1 MEEQEMNKDTIEKLT
16 QLRLPGML
24 RAYKEQSKMSGI
36 NELTFEQRLT
46 LLVDAEVDSRHSHQI
61 ERLIKNAQL
70 SDKGA
75 SIEDIKYYEDRRL
88 NRDLIEQLATNEYI
102 TEGKNIVIVGA
113 TGTGKSYLACAL
125 GNCACLEGKKVLYI
139 RLPDLITD
147 LTLGKEQG
155 NYKKILKKYEKT
167 DLLIIDEWLLIP
179 ANDVAQQYILEIM
192 ERRYRSKGTIFCS
205 QFSSESWHKRLG
217 GGALADAI
225 LDRIV
230 SKSVTI
236 KIEGNQSMRIR

>member
-1 MEEQEMNKDTIEKLT
+1 MNKDTIEKLT

-24 RAYKEQSKMSGI
+24 RAYKEQSNMSGI

-46 LLVDAEVDSRHSHQI
+46 LMVDAEVDSRHNHQI

-88 NRDLIEQLATNEYI
+88 NRDLIEKLATNQYI
-102 TEGKNIVIVGA
+102 IEGRCILIIGA
-113 TGTGKSYLACAL
+113 TGCGKSFLACAL

-155 NYKKILKKYEKT
+155 NYKKLLKKYEKA

-179 ANDVAQQYILEIM
+179 ADDVAQQYILEIM

-230 SKSVTI
+230 SRSTTI
-236 KIEGNQSMRIR
+236 SIQGNQSMRTR